1 MMPTIPA
8 THLILKAGSYSPNVS
23 PLNAPFRS
31 IHLFNMVLCS
41 ILVRILEKKVALE
54 KRKSVAY
61 RQ

>member
-31 IHLFNMVLCS
+31 IHLFKMVLCS
-41 ILVRILEKKVALE
+41 ILVRILEKKVTLE